1 MAATIKD
8 VSKATGLSLATIS
21 SYLNGGNVRKENK
34 VKIKKAIKDLDFEIN
49 EIARGLK
56 TNKTKTIGI
65 IIPEFNSNFFAEIC
79 MEIED
84 LLREKGYSVIISDSR
99 SNKDREDEAIDF
111 LIRKRVDGMI
121 IVPATNS
128 VTKIKRFL
136 DLSKPVVFLDRFSPG
151 LENVAYIV
159 IDNIYASK
167 SAVQRLVDAGHTKIG
182 MIIGPENIYTSVERT
197 KGYIEAMEDN
207 NILYDEKLIVY
218 GNYTTSGGIEAMK
231 YLIEQNNDMTAVLI
245 TNYEMTEG
253 AVMALNELNIKI
265 PSQLALIGFDTYDFA
280 RAVTPKL
287 NIVIQPIEEI
297 AQNATKQILERLNK
311 PSSEWK
317 EDFIQLNTTFIE
329 GKSI

>member
-34 VKIKKAIKDLDFEIN
+34 VKIKKAIEDLDFEIN

-121 IVPATNS
+121 IVPATNC

-136 DLSKPVVFLDRFSPG
+136 DLGKPVVFLDRFSPG

-159 IDNIYASK
+159 IDNVYASK
-167 SAVQRLVDAGHTKIG
+167 SAVQRLIDAGHTKIG

-197 KGYIEAMEDN
+197 KGYIEAMKDN
-207 NILYDEKLIVY
+207 NILYNEKLIVY

-253 AVMALNELNIKI
+253 AVMALNELNVKI

-297 AQNATKQILERLNK
+297 ARNATKQILERLDR
-311 PSSEWK
+311 PSSEW
-317 EDFIQLNTTFIE
+317 EEAFIRLNTTFIE